1 MISDRAIIIS
11 LISELL
17 FSLSLVLCVLACISV
32 CRPIL
37 MGEMLGFDNV
47 NNAFGFVLMFYG
59 LASFIGIP
67 LAGTLVVV
75 TV

>member
-1 MISDRAIIIS
+1 
-11 LISELL
+11 
-17 FSLSLVLCVLACISV
+17 
-32 CRPIL
+32 

-67 LAGTLVVV
+67 LAGTLLSLSNYDIGWEG
-75 TV
+75 TRRLE

>member
-1 MISDRAIIIS
+1 
-11 LISELL
+11 
-17 FSLSLVLCVLACISV
+17 
-32 CRPIL
+32 

-67 LAGTLVVV
+67 LAGMLLQSPDDLTFEFVQYMTCLLIEMCRSFVWNVW
-75 TV
+75 

>member
-1 MISDRAIIIS
+1 
-11 LISELL
+11 
-17 FSLSLVLCVLACISV
+17 
-32 CRPIL
+32 

-67 LAGTLVVV
+67 LAGTLLSLSNYDWLGLGRRVHADRGVHDSFY
-75 TV
+75 

>member
-1 MISDRAIIIS
+1 M
-11 LISELL
+11 
-17 FSLSLVLCVLACISV
+17 

-67 LAGTLVVV
+67 LAGTLLSLYDDWGSNCTQ
-75 TV
+75 TVHDLFY

>member
-1 MISDRAIIIS
+1 
-11 LISELL
+11 
-17 FSLSLVLCVLACISV
+17 
-32 CRPIL
+32 

-67 LAGTLVVV
+67 LAGTFEFIFFFEIISN
-75 TV
+75 

>member
-1 MISDRAIIIS
+1 
-11 LISELL
+11 
-17 FSLSLVLCVLACISV
+17 
-32 CRPIL
+32 

-67 LAGTLVVV
+67 LAGNVGSCHSMIRLEIVTQTVVV
-75 TV
+75 HDLFY

>member
-1 MISDRAIIIS
+1 MMMI
-11 LISELL
+11 
-17 FSLSLVLCVLACISV
+17 LSCCFAACISV

-67 LAGTLVVV
+67 LAGTLLSLSNYDWLGG
-75 TV
+75 